1 MSGTGGSG
9 RSWTR
14 SSDGRRVPELKQRP
28 YEHQRPHRPSHLA
41 RRLKPPP
48 ERRAPPDLSLFLY
61 AGIALAVVVVVLLV
75 PYLIGYLVNL
85 LSS

>member
-1 MSGTGGSG
+1 MSDTGGSG

-14 SSDGRRVPELKQRP
+14 SSDDSRVPELKQRR
-28 YEHQRPHRPSHLA
+28 YEHQRPHRPSHLS

-48 ERRAPPDLSLFLY
+48 ERKAPPDLSLFLY

-75 PYLIGYLVNL
+75 PYLIGYLVNVM
-85 LSS
+85 SS